1 MFSGGPK
8 MELINSQIDK
18 IEDMLERMYEIIE
31 SSRAVP
37 FSTKVSVDKE
47 ALFGAMDD
55 IRGVIYDMKKGL
67 PSEINQARRVLHDKD
82 AHLSGAR
89 SKAEMMLKAAQTEV
103 DRRLNEH
110 EITLAA
116 RKLATEIQEDANREV
131 DEFKTS
137 AGIYVRDVLDQLDE
151 FLHKAMETQ
160 LNKINDMEEF
170 YVGLLQELKENKQS
184 IRVDE

>member
-1 MFSGGPK
+1 

-18 IEDMLERMYEIIE
+18 IEDMLERMYEVIE

-47 ALFGAMDD
+47 SLFGVMDD

-67 PSEINQARRVLHDKD
+67 PSEINQARRVLSDKD
-82 AHLSGAR
+82 AHLSDAR
-89 SKAEMMLKAAQTEV
+89 SKAEMMIKAAQTEA

-110 EITLAA
+110 EITQQA
-116 RKLATEIQEDANREV
+116 RKLAAEMQEEANREV

-137 AGIYVRDVLDQLDE
+137 AGVYVRGVLDDLDE
-151 FLHKAMETQ
+151 FLHKAMESQ
-160 LNKINDMEEF
+160 LDRINDMENF
-170 YVGLLQELKENKQS
+170 YVGLLQELRDNKNS